1 MPFVPCKENQYRDP
15 KTNRCRNK
23 DGYKRD
29 RTPTVLSHADTD
41 PTTVTKE
48 KFKPCKEHQYR
59 DPKTN
64 RCRNKEPYKGD
75 RTPTVTHDSGTDPRS
90 DPVTT
95 PKEKFKP
102 CKEHQYRDPKTNRCR
117 NRGGQKDERR
127 KPSKPTKVLGEG
139 RDPTSPKWVHIPGE
153 VEDCIK
159 RSKLPLRD
167 EQIKVIHY
175 MDGHDGLL
183 VMHSTGTGKTL
194 TAITASQC
202 YIDKN
207 PHSKVVFIGPASL
220 TDNFRKEMVNYG
232 LSIADM
238 SKYEMYSFDKFYLDI
253 KNGNPTTNLTNKML
267 IIDEA
272 HNLRNPSSVKS
283 QAIVDASA
291 LASKRILLTATP
303 FVNNLIDFVPLIN
316 IIYGRKIVGTQQ
328 QFLEGITPEYLSKKT
343 TDENLTTLRYLL
355 KDKIDV
361 LSLPKTRDY
370 PERVEIKQFV
380 PMSMEYYE
388 AYNRLI
394 SGEQVLGMI
403 FTNPDKFYHAYRR
416 AVNQAGTDYYSS
428 KIQAGINIFQKGKA
442 LIYTNWVDF
451 GLIPI
456 SSKLKK
462 LGITYRLFYGETP
475 IHERQQIVDDFNAD
489 KFQVL
494 VVSKAGGEGL
504 DLKGV
509 RSVVVMD
516 PTWNDAGLQQVIGRA
531 IRYKSHVHLPE
542 EEQKVHVYFMILS
555 IPVELQKEKG
565 DDEKA
570 ISGDHIL
577 YNIISDKNAVNSSV
591 KVILEDISI

>member
-1 MPFVPCKENQYRDP
+1 MPFVPCKDHQYRDP

-23 DGYKRD
+23 PDYKRD
-29 RTPTVLSHADTD
+29 RTPAPD
-41 PTTVTKE
+41 PTPGGDPGG
-48 KFKPCKEHQYR
+48 KFKPCKDHQYRDPKTNRCRNKPDYKRDRTPAPGPTPIGGDPGGQFKPCKDHQYR

-64 RCRNKEPYKGD
+64 RCRNKEGHK
-75 RTPTVTHDSGTDPRS
+75 R
-90 DPVTT
+90 
-95 PKEKFKP
+95 
-102 CKEHQYRDPKTNRCR
+102 
-117 NRGGQKDERR
+117 ERR
-127 KPSKPTKVLGEG
+127 KPSKPRKVLGEG
-139 RDPTSPKWVHIPGE
+139 REPTPPKWVHIPGE
-153 VEDCIK
+153 IEDCIK

-167 EQIKVIHY
+167 AQIKVIQY
-175 MDGHDGLL
+175 MDTHDGLL

-194 TAITASQC
+194 TAITASEC
-202 YIDKN
+202 YLDKN
-207 PHSKVVFIGPASL
+207 PDSKVVFIGPASL
-220 TDNFRKEMVNYG
+220 ADNFRKEMGNYG
-232 LSIADM
+232 LTMAAM
-238 SKYEMYSFDKFYLDI
+238 SKYEMYSFDKFYLDT
-253 KNGNPTTNLTNKML
+253 KNGKAPDLTNKML

-283 QAIVDASA
+283 QAIVEASA
-291 LASKRILLTATP
+291 NASKRLLLTATP

-328 QFLEGITPEYLSKKT
+328 EFLEGITPEYLSKKT

-355 KDKIDV
+355 RDKIDV
-361 LSLPKTRDY
+361 LSLPKTTDY

-416 AVNQAGTDYYSS
+416 AVNQAGPDYYSS
-428 KIQAGINIFQKGKA
+428 KIQAGINIFEKGKA
-442 LIYTNWVDF
+442 LIYTNWVEF
-451 GLIPI
+451 GLAPI
-456 SSKLKK
+456 TSELQR
-462 LGITYRLFYGETP
+462 LGISYKVFYGETP
-475 IHERQQIVDDFNAD
+475 IDERQKIVNDFNDD

-494 VVSKAGGEGL
+494 VVTKAGGEGL

-531 IRYKSHVHLPE
+531 IRYKSHIHLPQE
-542 EEQKVHVYFMILS
+542 QQKVHVYFMILS
-555 IPVELQKEKG
+555 IPVELQKEEG
-565 DDEKA
+565 DEEKP
-570 ISGDHIL
+570 ISGDYIL
-577 YNIISDKNAVNSSV
+577 YNIISNKNAINAAV